1 MPVPTLD
8 EHIQIQEILAEAR
21 AYGLQHEV
29 NEWADKFMDESPEL
43 TPLEAYVMAFNE
55 WIK

>member
-1 MPVPTLD
+1 MSVPTLD

-43 TPLEAYVMAFNE
+43 TPLQAYAMAFNE